1 MRLNALLAIGS
12 LAVVFASAAAMSAE
26 EFLGRYGNPSRQKNF
41 KGLRPTASMRSALG
55 SDHEMKAARAP
66 RPMEDRKLGE
76 RRAYRSKVG
85 TGERKNVAAK
95 MRSAYRKTPNGP
107 EFRSGKFYPRSEI
120 RTFFSTYSNQFQ
132 AVATELPL
140 SMITTRWRVS
150 SGGTRALYFLCLP
163 TRRMEGRT
171 TSTPMAMGLCGTT
184 PTGTGA
190 LDTGTTGKLRLFIL
204 KVKSITK
211 TDLLLQ
217 RNSKLR
223 CLYR

>member
-12 LAVVFASAAAMSAE
+12 LAMVFASAAAMSAE

-95 MRSAYRKTPNGP
+95 MRSAYRKTQNGP

-120 RTFFSTYSNQFQ
+120 RTFFSTYSNQISGCCDRITIEHDNY
-132 AVATELPL
+132 AVASLIGWYESTVL
-140 SMITTRWRVS
+140 SLSAYTQN
-150 SGGTRALYFLCLP
+150 GRAYYYDP
-163 TRRMEGRT
+163 YGD
-171 TSTPMAMGLCGTT
+171 
-184 PTGTGA
+184 GA
-190 LDTGTTGKLRLFIL
+190 LWYDTDGDWCFGHWDDR
-204 KVKSITK
+204 
-211 TDLLLQ
+211 
-217 RNSKLR
+217 
-223 CLYR
+223 